1 MNAHTTPSAATLDPT
16 GATPVMAQFF
26 EMKARQPDALIFF
39 RMGDFYELF
48 FDDAE
53 KAAAALG
60 ISQTFRG
67 THNGQPIPMAGVPQH
82 AAEAYLSKLIRLG
95 FKKVEGG
102 PRDFCLDT
110 PLGQLWASPYDDWI
124 ACRFDNLEL
133 AKQHL
138 PHGYD
143 DRLNKFSGKWNWH
156 GDGLDA
162 DGYAT
167 EMLNKFEA
175 AVNQILAMKTAH
187 QLPGDA
193 EPGA

>member
-1 MNAHTTPSAATLDPT
+1 MTYKFPTKKQAERFQKDATD
-16 GATPVMAQFF
+16 
-26 EMKARQPDALIFF
+26 R
-39 RMGDFYELF
+39 
-48 FDDAE
+48 
-53 KAAAALG
+53 
-60 ISQTFRG
+60 
-67 THNGQPIPMAGVPQH
+67 
-82 AAEAYLSKLIRLG
+82 LIRLG

-102 PRDFCLDT
+102 PYDFCLDT

-175 AVNQILAMKTAH
+175 AVSHILAMKTAH
-187 QLPGDA
+187 QLLGHA